1 MMRKLAVLGAV
12 LSGASAAAWLLKQ
25 TLAKMGPNVPDVG
38 PETLILY
45 QFDYSPYCVK
55 VRHILDFK
63 KIPYQV
69 VEITPLIHREFSRR
83 QSGQV
88 KVPYLRHGDQVICDS
103 SAIALYLEATFPEPS
118 LFPAEPALKEQV
130 LLLEDWLDEGFQPAL
145 GKATYVHNY
154 LNPQPL
160 IDNPNLSTGIA
171 GLDRY
176 KAQIIPMMLWRNLK
190 VQKLSPADL
199 PALEKRAQE
208 VLERIKALL
217 QREYLVGDQL
227 TLADI
232 SLMAHLYNDDKLPL
246 LGPGSEYRWLID
258 WRDRRLAEIHSPVA
272 Q

>member
-1 MMRKLAVLGAV
+1 MRKAGLLGAV
-12 LSGASAAAWLLKQ
+12 LGGIAVGAWLVKQ
-25 TLAKMGPNVPDVG
+25 RLEKLEPQVPAVAPD
-38 PETLILY
+38 TLILY

-69 VEITPLIHREFSRR
+69 VEITPLIHRAFSRR

-88 KVPYLRHGDQVICDS
+88 KVPYLRHGEKVICDS
-103 SAIALYLEATFPEPS
+103 SAIALYLEETFPTPA
-118 LFPAEPALKEQV
+118 LFPADRALKEQV

-154 LNPQPL
+154 LHPQPL
-160 IDNPNLSTGIA
+160 IDNPHLSTGIPA
-171 GLDRY
+171 LDRY
-176 KAQIIPMMLWRNLK
+176 KAQIVPLMLWRNLK

-199 PALEKRAQE
+199 PQLEKRARE

-217 QREYLVGDQL
+217 VREYLVGDTL

-232 SLMAHLYNDDKLPL
+232 ALMAHLYNDDKLPL
-246 LGPGSEYRWLID
+246 LGPGSEYRWLIE
-258 WRDRRLAEIHSPVA
+258 WRDRRLAEIA
-272 Q
+272 QA